1 MQPNKITGASAGGP
15 SQLPMRTRWAAR
27 VAQFWRSPQTTHMN
41 IRHTLC
47 FLALQLTAAPV
58 LADTCGFTS
67 SIPATNRLHVVD
79 GMAAGR
85 QWYYLLTNLK
95 NGQQHTRPLPLI
107 ERHAHL
113 QFFLGDDGKRFAV
126 LDASANHRLTN
137 RFMIYTLSGKLVAAL
152 GIQDLLT
159 QAEQA
164 KAGYSISH
172 IHWLKC
178 DPVTGSYGG
187 YVAAEKAVS
196 LTTGGGRKVLVSLA
210 DGKLITKKQ

>member
-1 MQPNKITGASAGGP
+1 
-15 SQLPMRTRWAAR
+15 
-27 VAQFWRSPQTTHMN
+27 MN
-41 IRHTLC
+41 IRHILC
-47 FLALQLTAAPV
+47 FLVLQLTAEPV

-67 SIPATNRLHVVD
+67 SIPATNRLHVVN
-79 GMAAGR
+79 GMAAG
-85 QWYYLLTNLK
+85 QWYYLLTNLRT
-95 NGQQHTRPLPLI
+95 GQQHIRPLPLI

-113 QFFLGDDGKRFAV
+113 QFFLSDDGKRFAV
-126 LDASANHRLTN
+126 LDASADHRLTN

-152 GIQDLLT
+152 GVQDLLT
-159 QAEQA
+159 KDEQA
-164 KAGYSISH
+164 KVAHSISH

-187 YVAAEKAVS
+187 YLAAENAVS